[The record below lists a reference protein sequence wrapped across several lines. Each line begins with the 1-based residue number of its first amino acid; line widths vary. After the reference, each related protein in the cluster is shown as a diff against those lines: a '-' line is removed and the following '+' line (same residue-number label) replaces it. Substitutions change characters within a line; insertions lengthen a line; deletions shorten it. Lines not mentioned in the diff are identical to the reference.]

1 MIRLIFDRILLLFGD
16 FLMKLSLFL
25 ILMSFSSVISALG
38 QTEHRI
44 TGEIAERHIN
54 EHTKQAIRDIIGYES
69 LAEASNY
76 ADEMRSNPA
85 EYWQKIAGSYHYVT
99 IPKGKTYNEVGAP
112 PKGDAVLALNK
123 FAKTLRDPNSSR
135 ADKALALKFAIHIIG
150 DLHQPLHAGNGTD
163 RGGNDIKLKF
173 FGKDTNLHR
182 LWDKGL
188 TSQRQLS
195 YTEWSNWL
203 DKEITSEDIKSWQ
216 TSDPLVWIE
225 ESVKIRDTIY
235 PKKDSLSY
243 DYLYH
248 NLPIIKRR
256 LKQAGIRMAFYLDEL
271 FKKQ

>member
-1 MIRLIFDRILLLFGD
+1 MKLCLLL
-16 FLMKLSLFL
+16 
-25 ILMSFSSVISALG
+25 ILTSFSNGIFALG
-38 QTEHRI
+38 QTEHRV

-54 EHTKQAIRDIIGYES
+54 ARTKQAIRGLIGYQS

-76 ADEMRSNPA
+76 ADEMRSDPA
-85 EYWQKIAGSYHYVT
+85 EYWQKTAGSYHYVT
-99 IPKGKTYNEVGAP
+99 IPKGKTYEEVGAP
-112 PKGDAVLALNK
+112 SRGDAVVALDM
-123 FAKTLRDPNSSR
+123 FAKTLRDPNASK
-135 ADKALALKFAIHIIG
+135 ADKSLALKFSIHIIG

-163 RGGNDIKLKF
+163 RGGNNIELKF

-203 DKEITSEDIKSWQ
+203 DKEITSEDIKAWQ
-216 TSDPLVWIE
+216 TSNPLVWIN

-235 PKKDSLSY
+235 PKKDSLGY
-243 DYLYH
+243 DYLYN

-256 LKQAGIRMAFYLDEL
+256 LKQAGIRIAFYLDEL
-271 FKKQ
+271 FKK